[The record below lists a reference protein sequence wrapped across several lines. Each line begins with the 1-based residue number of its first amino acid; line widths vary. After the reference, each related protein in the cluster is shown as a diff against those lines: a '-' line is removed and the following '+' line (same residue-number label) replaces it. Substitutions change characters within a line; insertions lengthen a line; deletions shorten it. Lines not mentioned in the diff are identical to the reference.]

1 MDIRKDKFSIG
12 DLVEVVYIG
21 EGTSYFPWAE
31 VPVAGIYMGELEV
44 THYGDYPNKNVT
56 SFCHKV
62 WAMGKIRYISSI
74 DELKL
79 LSKIGLVNSG

>member
-1 MDIRKDKFSIG
+1 
-12 DLVEVVYIG
+12 
-21 EGTSYFPWAE
+21 
-31 VPVAGIYMGELEV
+31 MGELEV

-74 DELKL
+74 DELEL
-79 LSKIGLVNSG
+79 LSKIGLVNRD